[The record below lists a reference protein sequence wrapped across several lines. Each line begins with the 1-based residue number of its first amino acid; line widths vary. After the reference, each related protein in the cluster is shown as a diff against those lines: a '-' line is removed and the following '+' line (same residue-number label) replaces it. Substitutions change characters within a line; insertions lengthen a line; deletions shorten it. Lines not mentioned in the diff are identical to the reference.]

1 MYKSSKPRS
10 MIFGLFMFIVAL
22 VVSIV
27 SHADP
32 VYTTELPKT
41 GMSVRDALKTAKSGK
56 IVFKCQRARV
66 TESGGI
72 GKAKNAKTV
81 FHAQIKNDDAAQ
93 DQIIDGKKGYKCQ
106 PLEWDAEKRRLSN
119 ASSDETEA

>member
-22 VVSIV
+22 VVSVV
-27 SHADP
+27 SHAEP
-32 VYTTELPKT
+32 VYTNELPKT
-41 GMSVRDALKTAKSGK
+41 AIPVREALKLAKSGK

-66 TESGGI
+66 TEAGGI

-81 FHAQIKNDDAAQ
+81 FHADIKNDETAQ
-93 DQIIDGKKGYKCQ
+93 DNIIDGKKGYKCQ
-106 PLEWDAEKRRLSN
+106 PLEWNPEKRKLSN